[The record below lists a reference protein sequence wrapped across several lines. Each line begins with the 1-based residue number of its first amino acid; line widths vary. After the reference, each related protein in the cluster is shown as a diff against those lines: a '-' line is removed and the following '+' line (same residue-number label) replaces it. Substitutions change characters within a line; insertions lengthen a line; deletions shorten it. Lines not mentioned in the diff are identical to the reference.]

1 MTSTAQLYGGYC
13 VKNRI
18 DVILL
23 LSVMGIVGIACNS
36 SQSPSSGNNSS
47 TPTPTGPVTAQVF
60 KNGSLSS
67 WLGPYLE
74 SGSSLSP
81 GAGGGFTSKT
91 DSITGDT
98 TSLSVSGNT
107 TACGT
112 PGTCGDYYVNAET
125 QASGG
130 SAVTDDVSAYLTNGH
145 MQFDIELG
153 NTASSYSSVIIYGES
168 GPIGSQT
175 YSSYNLTPSH
185 YSMTSFT
192 HVSIPISSIY
202 TNGASSPLVF
212 QCFSIGLVGVSV
224 PVSVFVDDVKWTT
237 N

>member
-1 MTSTAQLYGGYC
+1 
-13 VKNRI
+13 VKNGI
-18 DVILL
+18 GVILL
-23 LSVMGIVGIACNS
+23 FSVMGIVGIACNG

-74 SGSSLSP
+74 SGSLTSP
-81 GAGGGFTSKT
+81 GNGGGFTSRT

-98 TSLSVSGNT
+98 TSLYVSGNT
-107 TACGT
+107 SPCVGA
-112 PGTCGDYYVNAET
+112 GTCGDYYVNAET

-130 SAVTDDVSAYLTNGH
+130 SAVADDASAYLANGH

-153 NTASSYSSVIIYGES
+153 NTASSYSTVIVYGES
-168 GPIGSQT
+168 GPIGSQA
-175 YSSYNLTPSH
+175 YSSYNLTPSN
-185 YSMTSFT
+185 YSTTFFT

-202 TNGASSPLVF
+202 TNGASSTLVY
-212 QCFSIGLVGVSV
+212 QCFSMGLVGVSV
-224 PVSVFVDDVKWTT
+224 PVSVFVDDVEWTT